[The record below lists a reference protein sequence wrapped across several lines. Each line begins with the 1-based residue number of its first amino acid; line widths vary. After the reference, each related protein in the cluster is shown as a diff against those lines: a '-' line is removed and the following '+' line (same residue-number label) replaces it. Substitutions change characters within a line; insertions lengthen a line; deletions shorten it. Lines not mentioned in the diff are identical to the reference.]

1 MFEGSGKA
9 WGNMQNRKRVTFG
22 IAEDE
27 QVESD
32 AMKLFIERTF
42 PDAEVIWQCPNGKRA
57 LERTK
62 KDPPDVLIADIEMP
76 VLDGLELCQNLY
88 DSAYEGVILIHTAYD
103 KFAYTRRAIQLK
115 VYDYILKPMEDEEL
129 EEVLG
134 KCIEESERRKESSSG
149 FASAEQSGLGSFKY
163 AVSVQQ
169 GTQKQKISEF
179 TFSMLQNGNGDGE
192 DTVEFFDILGWRER
206 EICSFVVRLI
216 FSREL
221 EAGEMRK
228 LEALTEYLMQCGY
241 LVLTEYVNEAKFQM
255 VVQPGEDMELC
266 HWYTSAWMIADLM
279 RQEAGGARVSV
290 SALCRTPDE
299 IMNECR
305 KKDAGCLQPEWTFPH
320 PTWRQ
325 IRRRDAEKY
334 GSILER
340 HIREKNW
347 TKVLLLAK
355 RTEGKIQDCHEFLWE
370 LLRIYLEKVREI
382 WPVLNLSGLERE
394 LLKASSEP
402 QNGMEL
408 LTQLCMQQPEQEKDD
423 IISTVL
429 SWMER
434 DFANNLTQAGVAE
447 RFGMDPAYFSRFF
460 KKKTGK
466 NFSQVMTEIRM
477 RHAEQMIRQNPKI
490 TLEELCGACGLVSKS
505 YFSEVFKKWKGMTI
519 TQYLEKLQK

>member
-1 MFEGSGKA
+1 
-9 WGNMQNRKRVTFG
+9 MQNRKRVTFG

-57 LERTK
+57 LEQTK
-62 KDPPDVLIADIEMP
+62 KEPPDILIADIEMP
-76 VLDGLELCQNLY
+76 VLDGLELCQALY
-88 DSAYEGVILIHTAYD
+88 DSAYEGVILIHTAYE

-134 KCIEESERRKESSSG
+134 KCIQESERRKKSHSG
-149 FASAEQSGLGSFKY
+149 FAAAEQSGAGGFAH
-163 AVSVQQ
+163 AVSGKQ

-179 TFSMLQNGNGDGE
+179 TFSILQNGNGDRE

-206 EICSFVVRLI
+206 EIRAFVVRLI
-216 FSREL
+216 FPRGV
-221 EAGEMRK
+221 EAGEIRK
-228 LEALTEYLMQCGY
+228 LEELTAYLMECGY
-241 LVLTEYVNEAKFQM
+241 QVLTEYSNGSIFQM
-255 VVQPGEDMELC
+255 VVQPGRDMELC
-266 HWYTSAWMIADLM
+266 HWYTAAWMIADM
-279 RQEAGGARVSV
+279 IRQETGGARVSV
-290 SALCRTPDE
+290 SPLCRTPDE

-305 KKDAGCLQPEWTFPH
+305 KKDVGGLQAEWTFPH

-325 IRRRDAEKY
+325 IRRRDAERY

-340 HIREKNW
+340 YIREKNW
-347 TKVLLLAK
+347 TKIFLLVK
-355 RTEGKIQDCHEFLWE
+355 RTEGNVQDWQEFLWE

-382 WPVLNLSGLERE
+382 WPALKLGGLEKE
-394 LLKASSEP
+394 LLNKSSEP
-402 QNGMEL
+402 RSGMKW
-408 LTQLCMQQPEQEKDD
+408 LTQLCMQQPEQETDD
-423 IISTVL
+423 MISTVL

-477 RHAEQMIRQNPKI
+477 RHAEQMIQEKPKI
-490 TLEELCGACGLVSKS
+490 TLEELCDACGLVSKS